1 MKFHCLFTVI
11 ATSPTLFL
19 SPVLASSLKQ
29 HVKDTCHIRGSLWKK
44 KRDSYNSYNSFYNI
58 ATTPKNHRA
67 LEASTVE
74 WVLSG
79 NKINVSDCRSVSL
92 SRDGLTVAVGQTNF
106 DNDRGRVLIY
116 RYINGSWT
124 QIGIDIIGEGYGDTS
139 GNSMSLSENGNTIAI
154 GARAAHNLNGSQTG
168 HTRVYQYIDGVWV
181 QLGSDI
187 DGEGYGDRS
196 GHSVSLSYDGNTVA
210 IGAYFNYGDGGGWG
224 TGHVRVYQFTN
235 NSWAQVGSDINGEEY
250 SGLFGK
256 SVSLSGDA
264 STLAIGAHENDGNGV
279 NSGHARV
286 YKYVNGVWVQLGS
299 DIDGE
304 ASYDQSGWEVSL
316 SRDAST
322 LAISAP
328 YNDANGVDSG
338 HTKVYKFVD
347 GTWVQLGSN
356 INGDA
361 AGDLSGH
368 FISLSGDASTLAIG
382 ALYNDSNGSS
392 SGHVRIYKFVN
403 DTWVQVGSDINGEDV
418 DDEMGFAVSLS
429 YDGNTVACLAKVS
442 GTSIYT
448 LPTVTTTWFI
458 NEGVISLVT
467 DGTTNPQ
474 IIMTHD
480 VGYTGFSASL
490 EVTLFKND
498 CSTTV
503 ATGDAVSIV
512 STSLNG
518 NIAEYTIEVDK
529 ELVANSTV
537 LVNGNELDM
546 CVMAK
551 LKGVETNTI
560 RVQRTSKIEA

>member
-1 MKFHCLFTVI
+1 M
-11 ATSPTLFL
+11 
-19 SPVLASSLKQ
+19 
-29 HVKDTCHIRGSLWKK
+29 G
-44 KRDSYNSYNSFYNI
+44 
-58 ATTPKNHRA
+58 
-67 LEASTVE
+67 
-74 WVLSG
+74 
-79 NKINVSDCRSVSL
+79 
-92 SRDGLTVAVGQTNF
+92 
-106 DNDRGRVLIY
+106 
-116 RYINGSWT
+116 
-124 QIGIDIIGEGYGDTS
+124 
-139 GNSMSLSENGNTIAI
+139 
-154 GARAAHNLNGSQTG
+154 TG
-168 HTRVYQYIDGVWV
+168 H
-181 QLGSDI
+181 
-187 DGEGYGDRS
+187 GDRS

-235 NSWAQVGSDINGEEY
+235 NSWVQVGSDINGEEY
-250 SGLFGK
+250 NGLFGK

-264 STLAIGAHENDGNGV
+264 STVAIGAHENDGNGV
-279 NSGHARV
+279 KSGHTRV
-286 YKYVNGVWVQLGS
+286 YKNHNGVWVQLGS

-328 YNDANGVDSG
+328 YNDVNGVDSG

-347 GTWVQLGSN
+347 GAWVQLGSD

-382 ALYNDSNGSS
+382 ALYSDSNGSN

-418 DDEMGFAVSLS
+418 DDQTGFAVSLS
-429 YDGNTVACLAKVS
+429 YDGNTVACLALRS
-442 GTSIYT
+442 GASIYT
-448 LPTVTTTWFI
+448 LPTVATTWFI
-458 NEGVISLVT
+458 NEGVISLT

-480 VGYTGFSASL
+480 VGYTGFSASI
-490 EVTLFKND
+490 EATLFNND
-498 CSTTV
+498 CSTIVT
-503 ATGDAVSIV
+503 TGDAVSIV

-551 LKGVETNTI
+551 LKDVDTDTI
-560 RVQRTSKIEA
+560 RVQRTSKIKVTFDLSNIGFFTGVSGQYGLDPIVGLYTVSSCICSFSSYECDKVAPLMTENSLISVCLWPSAPGLSFTEFNMTIAGKNNNFEYNPIEVVGGTQIPDPFTTMQKHGQIWKITTQLFSGLFEEDVSQAEISGYGHLEFVDNTKDEESYEEDKDFLLLIPLDGRGHEGNLFSCISNLICKMMGSN